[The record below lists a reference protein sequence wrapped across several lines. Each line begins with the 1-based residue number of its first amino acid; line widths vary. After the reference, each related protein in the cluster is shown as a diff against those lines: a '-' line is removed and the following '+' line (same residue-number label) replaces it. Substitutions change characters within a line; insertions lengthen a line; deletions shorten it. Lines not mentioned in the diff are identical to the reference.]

1 MFAAQ
6 FHCGTGFCIMHF
18 VGRGAE
24 ATALIKNIRLP
35 ILSGVRVTFDL
46 QEKAQRTAAQLEILQ
61 QEVRQLS
68 VAQVRCRCQQHAP
81 SYGAAAV
88 FPCQATA
95 AIAMG
100 VNTRTAYCG
109 WVVGWTL
116 HGCRRRNG
124 STVAHFSLPL
134 IDAINTL
141 PCTVMLFQFSYRT
154 S

>member
-1 MFAAQ
+1 
-6 FHCGTGFCIMHF
+6 MHF
-18 VGRGAE
+18 DGRGAE
-24 ATALIKNIRLP
+24 AMALIKNIRLP
-35 ILSGVRVTFDL
+35 VLSGVHVTFDL
-46 QEKAQRTAAQLEILQ
+46 QEKAQRTAAQLETLQ

-81 SYGAAAV
+81 SHGAAAV
-88 FPCQATA
+88 CPCRATA

-116 HGCRRRNG
+116 HGYRRRNT
-124 STVAHFSLPL
+124 SIVAHVSLLL
-134 IDAINTL
+134 IDAINSL
-141 PCTVMLFQFSYRT
+141 PFTVMLFQFSYRT